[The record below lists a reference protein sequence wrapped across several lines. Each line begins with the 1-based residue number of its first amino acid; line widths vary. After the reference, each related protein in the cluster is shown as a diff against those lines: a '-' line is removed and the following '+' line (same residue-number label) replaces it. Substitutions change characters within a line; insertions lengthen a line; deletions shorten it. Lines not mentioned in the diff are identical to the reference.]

1 MTGAVVSG
9 HMGVLDQFT
18 LDGDVAFV
26 TGGASGIG
34 KHIGMAT
41 AEAGAD
47 VVLADIDESG
57 AAEAADEIEDET
69 GARTLP
75 VEVDVTD
82 PTAVDGAIEATV
94 EEFGRLDAAFANAG
108 IAELERQVDNYDETQ
123 WERIIGVNLD
133 GVFHTD
139 RAAATVM
146 AEQESGGAIVN
157 TASVYGKR
165 ATNYMGTM
173 YAYAASKGGVV
184 NLTRAMANTLGEDG
198 VRVNAIAPS
207 HVRTQIA
214 GGYLQEDAPGMMAD
228 LQEEIAERTP
238 LGRISEP
245 EELKGLAVFLASDAA
260 SYCTGYTYAVDGGWM
275 TV

>member
-82 PTAVDGAIEATV
+82 PNAVDGAIEATV
-94 EEFGRLDAAFANAG
+94 WTRP
-108 IAELERQVDNYDETQ
+108 
-123 WERIIGVNLD
+123 
-133 GVFHTD
+133 
-139 RAAATVM
+139 
-146 AEQESGGAIVN
+146 SP
-157 TASVYGKR
+157 
-165 ATNYMGTM
+165 
-173 YAYAASKGGVV
+173 
-184 NLTRAMANTLGEDG
+184 TRASPNSSDRSTITTRHSG
-198 VRVNAIAPS
+198 NASSAS
-207 HVRTQIA
+207 TSM
-214 GGYLQEDAPGMMAD
+214 GCS
-228 LQEEIAERTP
+228 TP
-238 LGRISEP
+238 TGRP
-245 EELKGLAVFLASDAA
+245 PR
-260 SYCTGYTYAVDGGWM
+260 
-275 TV
+275 

>member
-1 MTGAVVSG
+1 
-9 HMGVLDQFT
+9 MGVLEQFEM
-18 LDGDVAFV
+18 DGDVAFV
-26 TGGASGIG
+26 TGGGAGIG
-34 KHIGMAT
+34 RHISEAM
-41 AEAGAD
+41 AEAGAN
-47 VVLADIDESG
+47 VVLGDIDLEG
-57 AAEAADEIEDET
+57 AEETADEIADET
-69 GARTLP
+69 GTETLA
-75 VEVDVTD
+75 VEVDVSD
-82 PTAVDGAIEATV
+82 PDQVDAAIEATV

-108 IAELERQVDNYDETQ
+108 IAELERQVDNYDPSQ

-133 GVFHTD
+133 GVFYTD
-139 RAAATVM
+139 RAAAAVM
-146 AEQESGGAIVN
+146 ADQEGGGSIIN
-157 TASVYGKR
+157 TASVYGLR
-165 ATNYMGTM
+165 ATNLMGTM

-184 NLTRAMANTLGEDG
+184 NLTRAMATTLGDDG

-214 GGYLQEDAPGMMAD
+214 GGYLQEDAPAAMSNI
-228 LQEEIAERTP
+228 QERIKDRTP